1 MRWLRPDYQIPRFGR
16 PEEKA
21 AQLEA
26 LLEVKAGA
34 VRKPAFPTDDLEQTF
49 AVMDAL
55 QAAGAPLSAAEIA
68 AAFRQGK
75 RVEKPVA
82 AVLAALSRLGRIASV
97 ERPGGRAFTLR
108 RAA

>member
-1 MRWLRPDYQIPRFGR
+1 
-16 PEEKA
+16 
-21 AQLEA
+21 
-26 LLEVKAGA
+26 
-34 VRKPAFPTDDLEQTF
+34 
-49 AVMDAL
+49 MDAL

-68 AAFRQGK
+68 ASFRQGK

-82 AVLAALSRLGRIASV
+82 AVLAALSRLGRIAGV